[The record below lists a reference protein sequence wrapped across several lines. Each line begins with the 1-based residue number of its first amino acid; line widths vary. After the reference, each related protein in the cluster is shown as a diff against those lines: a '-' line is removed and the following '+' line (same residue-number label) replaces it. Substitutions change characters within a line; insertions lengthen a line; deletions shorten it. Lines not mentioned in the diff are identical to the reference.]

1 LGKKGG
7 KSLNNRFGIIYLMTV
22 AETISIFEE
31 SSKLRKNLEKQGL
44 ELVGTKFVSESE
56 MVLVTKKI

>member
-1 LGKKGG
+1 
-7 KSLNNRFGIIYLMTV
+7 MTV

-31 SSKLRKNLEKQGL
+31 SSKLRKSLEKQGL

-56 MVLVTKKI
+56 MIFITKKIDS